1 LTDPAPKA
9 LLASPV
15 KPARRELGLETD
27 TGFFSMN
34 ARATRTRAR
43 VHF

>member
-9 LLASPV
+9 LLAWPV
-15 KPARRELGLETD
+15 NPRDASLGLETE